1 MDIKSIHQPFSMVSK
16 TMTEQKEN
24 TKKTYR
30 YTKQLI
36 KLAIENGYTNQEIAV
51 KSGLSSK
58 SIAVVSRW
66 RNGKAL
72 ATERQM
78 IFFIKEFEHLLKRK
92 MEHLF
97 YSQTEN
103 PYEFIYHKIEGE
115 ILLTHTL
122 NYRNSRSKPIEKV
135 GVCKFV
141 ILNLGS
147 VFHLLEQKKVG
158 LDDDGSNVDKLLK
171 NKKISNNEQANW
183 YLVKT
188 HKNLSPQE
196 LVDTIDSIVNTFCHS
211 ENKLA
216 RNIRNDALYLKYIIR
231 QLLLKNGYAINDIV
245 DL

>member
-16 TMTEQKEN
+16 TMTEQKEKSQ
-24 TKKTYR
+24 KKYR

-36 KLAIENGYTNQEIAV
+36 RLAIENGYTNKDIA
-51 KSGLSSK
+51 KKAGFSSEGQ
-58 SIAVVSRW
+58 VSKW

-72 ATERQM
+72 ATERQVQ
-78 IFFIKEFEHLLKRK
+78 FFINEFGHLLKRK

-122 NYRNSRSKPIEKV
+122 NYRDSRSKPIGKV
-135 GVCKFV
+135 GVCKFA

-231 QLLLKNGYAINDIV
+231 QFLLKNGYAINDIV